1 MSKNQRSTVNRLS
14 AENVTLAYD
23 QRVIAEQLSVEIPDN
38 SFTVIVGPNACGKST
53 LLRALS
59 RMLKPSEG
67 RVLLDGQVI
76 QSMPAKKVARTLGLL
91 PQSSIAPDGIT
102 VGDLVGRGRYPHQ
115 GILRQWSTDDER
127 VVQESMRQTGV
138 AELAERY
145 VDELSGGQR
154 QRVWIAMALAQ
165 QTPLLLLDEPTTY
178 LDIQHQIDVLD
189 LCAEL
194 HEEQGRTL
202 VAVLHDLNHAARYA
216 THLIALREGSVIAEE
231 RRRTSSRPSWSRRS
245 SGCAARSSTTRR
257 RGRRWWCRRRGGHA
271 PGRWPGPRRWPLQK
285 LPELEQVPH
294 ARVQLHPARAPGLG
308 EAQLAVDQGHQ
319 VVAGHDESDLRL
331 GGRRSLHG
339 LVHLD
344 PPAAH
349 PADEGDVQVRDVAA
363 HRTVQGRGVADVPF
377 GALHV
382 VRELVECAAAL
393 LDRGHRRR
401 RYRSGSR

>member
-1 MSKNQRSTVNRLS
+1 MNRLS
-14 AENVTLAYD
+14 ADAVTLAYD
-23 QRVIAEQLSVEIPDN
+23 HRVIAEKLSVEIPDN

-59 RMLKPSEG
+59 RMLKPSDG
-67 RVLLDGQVI
+67 KVLLDGQVI
-76 QSMPAKKVARTLGLL
+76 QSLPAKKVARTLGLL

-102 VGDLVGRGRYPHQ
+102 VADLVGRGRYPHQ
-115 GILRQWSTDDER
+115 GILRQWSTEDER

-216 THLIALREGSVIAEE
+216 THLIALKGGEVIAE
-231 RRRTSSRPSWSRRS
+231 
-245 SGCAARSSTTRR
+245 G
-257 RGRRWWCRRRGGHA
+257 A
-271 PGRWPGPRRWPLQK
+271 PNDI
-285 LPELEQVPH
+285 VT
-294 ARVQLHPARAPGLG
+294 A
-308 EAQLAVDQGHQ
+308 
-319 VVAGHDESDLRL
+319 
-331 GGRRSLHG
+331 
-339 LVHLD
+339 
-344 PPAAH
+344 
-349 PADEGDVQVRDVAA
+349 
-363 HRTVQGRGVADVPF
+363 
-377 GALHV
+377 
-382 VRELVECAAAL
+382 ELVEEVFGLRCQVVDDPETGTPLVVPAARKARARVEAG
-393 LDRGHRRR
+393 RGRAGATGA
-401 RYRSGSR
+401 S